1 MAFQSAVEPYFSVV
15 YKPEGKPPQ
24 FTNRVTVNRLHVDNR
39 DRTDPANTSPFDF
52 VVDFKNVAFA
62 GYENV
67 VSAELKALAFPKVA
81 GHEYV
86 VMDIVELQDHM
97 NSTRQFADG
106 TFNIGYFK
114 SSGMP
119 TGEVQPL
126 RGADLVFQDEK
137 VFNPPIAKLERMTV
151 RFFKPDANVVT
162 SSDTLG
168 NVAVSLCLEI
178 KTDPA
183 LRRQMY

>member
-1 MAFQSAVEPYFSVV
+1 MSSAEPYFSVV

-39 DRTDPANTSPFDF
+39 DRAVGTSPFDF
-52 VVDFKNVAFA
+52 VVDFKNMPFD
-62 GYENV
+62 GYDNV
-67 VSAELKALAFPKVA
+67 ISAELRALAFPKVA
-81 GHEYV
+81 EHEYV

-106 TFNIGYFK
+106 TFNVGYFK
-114 SSGMP
+114 SSSMP

-126 RGADLVFQDEK
+126 RGADLVFQGEK
-137 VFNPPIAKLERMTV
+137 VFNPPIAKLDRLTV
-151 RFFKPDANVVT
+151 RFFKPNGDLVT
-162 SSDTLG
+162 DSDTAG
-168 NVAVSLCLEI
+168 NVSVSLCLEL

>member
-1 MAFQSAVEPYFSVV
+1 MSSAEPYFSVV

-24 FTNRVTVNRLHVDNR
+24 FTNRVTVNRLLLDNR
-39 DRTDPANTSPFDF
+39 DRTDAANTSPFDF
-52 VVDFKNVAFA
+52 VVDFKNMPFD
-62 GYENV
+62 GYDNV
-67 VSAELKALAFPKVA
+67 ISAELKALAFPKVA

-106 TFNIGYFK
+106 TFNVGYFK
-114 SSGMP
+114 SSGMT

-126 RGADLVFQDEK
+126 RGADLVFQGEK
-137 VFNPPIAKLERMTV
+137 LFTPPIAKLDRLTV

-162 SSDTLG
+162 SGDTAG
-168 NVAVSLCLEI
+168 NTAVSLCLEI

-183 LRRQMY
+183 LRRQMF